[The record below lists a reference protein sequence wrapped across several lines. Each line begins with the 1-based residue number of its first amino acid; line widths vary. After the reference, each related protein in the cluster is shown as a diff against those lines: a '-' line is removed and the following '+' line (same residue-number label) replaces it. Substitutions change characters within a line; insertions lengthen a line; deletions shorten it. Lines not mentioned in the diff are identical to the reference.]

1 MDEETDKSV
10 QEVRRHA
17 EGEDNVSEGAQQQQ
31 LWLDTEEGSDCSSF
45 GADEYGDILPETQP
59 PITDTQLSIITV
71 FDPDEVQ
78 VPGKLY

>member
-1 MDEETDKSV
+1 
-10 QEVRRHA
+10 
-17 EGEDNVSEGAQQQQ
+17 
-31 LWLDTEEGSDCSSF
+31 LDTEEGSDCSSF

>member
-31 LWLDTEEGSDCSSF
+31 L
-45 GADEYGDILPETQP
+45 
-59 PITDTQLSIITV
+59 
-71 FDPDEVQ
+71 
-78 VPGKLY
+78 